1 VFSKTAENVFRLLRT
16 VVLCLSLP
24 MGAAAAPR
32 LPADEGEILE
42 RLSLIRD
49 SPQAAALRELRARV
63 AAAPG
68 EPGPAAALARRYF
81 GLAMAEGD
89 PRFVGYAQAALRPWS
104 DNEAPPAILI
114 VRAMLRQYRHEFDG
128 ALADLAL
135 ALQRNPQNAE
145 AHAWR
150 AAIFMVR
157 AEYGQAA
164 EACAALTAQE
174 DSLQAAGCSAYV
186 EATTGRTRG
195 AYDKLRTALA
205 ARVDASAGER
215 LWVSTRLAEM
225 AHRLGDAAAAEAH
238 FRAALALDVGDNFLL
253 AAYADFLLAQARA
266 REAAALLRAHGRS
279 DTLLLRLALA
289 TRALGL
295 PEAERHTRTLGE
307 RFAAAALRGER
318 LHLAEEARYLLDL
331 RGDARAALAAAAENW
346 KTQREPRDALVLLEA
361 ARAAGAPAAAAPV
374 LEWLER
380 SGFEHAGMRRL
391 AAELR

>member
-1 VFSKTAENVFRLLRT
+1 
-16 VVLCLSLP
+16 
-24 MGAAAAPR
+24 
-32 LPADEGEILE
+32 
-42 RLSLIRD
+42 
-49 SPQAAALRELRARV
+49 
-63 AAAPG
+63 
-68 EPGPAAALARRYF
+68 
-81 GLAMAEGD
+81 MAEGD